1 MTDSRAA
8 RRPRGRSRR
17 PQPKILLLAALAVA
31 AALGLAACGEKSED
45 VDGATQPFSLTLSS
59 PPGPDHAGIYMAR
72 ELGHFREAGLDVA
85 IRTPSDP
92 TPIEQVAAGR
102 TDLAIAHGPE
112 VVLAHEEGLDVV
124 AVAALIDT
132 PLTSMIWLPR
142 AGISG
147 IGDLRGKTIA
157 TAGVPYRDAFLET
170 ILARANLSPADVRT
184 VNVGGDPLPALL
196 GGRAQ
201 AALGERNAEGVEL
214 RLRGREPEVI
224 PVDELGAPTYAELV
238 LVARRDR
245 VEADPEPLRLFIAA
259 LARGTAAAVDRPEAS
274 TEALLAADSALEPRL
289 TRAAVKATLPLLA
302 PDRPDRPYG
311 YMSPAQWRELV
322 GWMRDH
328 GQIASLPGPAALLT
342 NELLPGQIPE

>member
-8 RRPRGRSRR
+8 PPGRSRR
-17 PQPKILLLAALAVA
+17 PQPKLLGVAALAVA

-45 VDGATQPFSLTLSS
+45 LDGATQPFSLTLDSR
-59 PPGPDHAGIYMAR
+59 PGPDHAGIYMAR
-72 ELGHFREAGLDVA
+72 ELGHFREAGLDVT

-92 TPIEQVAAGR
+92 APIEQVAAGH
-102 TDLAIAHGPE
+102 TDLAIAREPE
-112 VVLAHEEGLDVV
+112 LVLAHEEGLDVV
-124 AVAALIDT
+124 AVAAVLDT

-147 IGDLRGKTIA
+147 IGDLRGKAIA
-157 TAGVPYRDAFLET
+157 TGGAPYQDAYLET
-170 ILARANLSPADVRT
+170 ILAGANLSPADVRT
-184 VNVGGDPLPALL
+184 VNVGDDLVPALL

-201 AALGERNAEGVEL
+201 AALGSRNVEGVEL
-214 RLRGREPEVI
+214 RLRGKEAEVI
-224 PVDELGAPTYAELV
+224 PVDELGVPTYAELV

-245 VEADPEPLRLFIAA
+245 VEADPKPLRLFIAA

-274 TEALLAADSALEPRL
+274 TETLLAADSALEPRL

-311 YMSPAQWRELV
+311 YMSPASWSEFV
-322 GWMRDH
+322 GWMRDS
-328 GQIASLPGPAALLT
+328 GQISSLPDPAALLT
-342 NELLPGQIPE
+342 DELLPGQIPQ